1 MSTEKGAQSTMS
13 SAAIDSASTAVSTSA
28 TGPSQ
33 NGQTRQS
40 PVADGITSSTN
51 GLAAVEQKTRK
62 RHQRI
67 VLADPIALIYLE
79 EDPSTTLL
87 HRRTPLQGYEIYVV
101 EQWACSRVHPTFII
115 ATYTGDPTH
124 VIEVGVLGVPTDRDS
139 WSPRLKLYFDAVQQ
153 YHAASKETPLGTLM
167 VTNLSAFPSA
177 LTVIAIP
184 DGDMRKNRDHFIV
197 NEDLKRLGCAGR
209 ASLKLQHPGPVVEA
223 KFYQLYKTSDRV
235 PLYTAVMEL
244 VKQCQL
250 ALTIFDKLA
259 PEYADGLLCD
269 VTEKAIGDWWAD
281 IGTDLYNVEPSDGIL
296 GATTVAALLGALM
309 GARNRLHAVGAPV
322 PKDVFELSSLK
333 RGISSFQKSQ
343 KLERTRRLDRDTID
357 RLHRVSQKPTNS
369 DRWTGAVKS
378 TVAELS
384 GKGGEM
390 VMGMVG
396 RDKGTITDIETL
408 DLERFAHLVNGERAR
423 WLWQGKPR
431 KTSLNHGLESAS
443 RADDLVFTT
452 DDQGSYVW
460 TGRKRN
466 NGPDTSAD
474 RVVQDNDTA
483 KRSYDNTAPVEDK
496 DTNLGRIVSRSL
508 TEKVSD
514 ARAGFGRFK
523 DAVGLPGRR
532 SHQSHRHRQNKES
545 VNLDPNDMY
554 PIGGDSE
561 VDQNVNAD
569 QNLSGRTSQENAD
582 TLRTGHTNNEN
593 LKESELSPPTTRTPK
608 VKVVPPEIHIEPV
621 SPPAEVD
628 NEESSSYVLTQARD
642 ADIPEEEDQEDD
654 GKYLELSKTRS
665 TEVMSDPDAS
675 EGTVFKCLRRS
686 QSFPDKRIS
695 CPAFAADGRWP
706 RHLSFSTVEEV
717 VLVWEGF
724 KTLKADF
731 AKQPAISLEDAIVH
745 ENVHLFDAQI
755 FSSGVLGLTQQ
766 TVPWVEGQVAAVEN
780 LHREASRLQE
790 ELGYIYPDRLEE
802 IQELRER
809 INQLFGDEG
818 SRLTE
823 EMKKIE
829 LLGAK
834 LDYELNVL
842 ESKIEDVEEGLQDFQ
857 RNVEVVE
864 KRIKGLVQGE
874 QKNDTSWFSW
884 AGRKFGRF

>member
-1 MSTEKGAQSTMS
+1 MSGSAVEAYHSAVGASP
-13 SAAIDSASTAVSTSA
+13 
-28 TGPSQ
+28 TGQ
-33 NGQTRQS
+33 NGQARYKPSSDASSSAIKSPPAIDQS
-40 PVADGITSSTN
+40 A
-51 GLAAVEQKTRK
+51 RK

-87 HRRTPLQGYEIYVV
+87 HRRTTLQGYEIYVV

-115 ATYTGDPTH
+115 ATYTGDPAH
-124 VIEVGVLGVPTDRDS
+124 RIEVGVLGVPTDRNS

-153 YHAASKETPLGTLM
+153 YHAAAKETPLGTLM

-184 DGDMRKNRDHFIV
+184 DGEMRKNREHFIV
-197 NEDLKRLGCAGR
+197 NENLKRLGCAGR
-209 ASLKLQHPGPVVEA
+209 ASLKLQQPSPVVEA

-235 PLYTAVMEL
+235 PLYAAVMEL

-250 ALTIFDKLA
+250 ALTIFDKLK

-281 IGTDLYNVEPSDGIL
+281 IGTDLYNIEPSDGIL

-322 PKDVFELSSLK
+322 PKDVFDLSGMK
-333 RGISSFQKSQ
+333 RGIGSFQKSQ
-343 KLERTRRLDRDTID
+343 KLVRTRRLDRDTFD
-357 RLHRVSQKPTNS
+357 RLQRISQKPTNS
-369 DRWTGAVKS
+369 ERWAGAVKS

-396 RDKGTITDIETL
+396 REKGGISDIETL
-408 DLERFAHLVNGERAR
+408 DLERFVQLVHGERAR
-423 WLWQGKPR
+423 WLWQGKPL
-431 KTSLNHGLESAS
+431 KSSLNHGLESAS

-452 DDQGSYVW
+452 DDQGSYLW
-460 TGRKRN
+460 AGRKRLA
-466 NGPDTSAD
+466 GSDSGD
-474 RVVQDNDTA
+474 RVVQDSDGP
-483 KRSYDNTAPVEDK
+483 KRPPELAPAVEDK
-496 DTNLGRIVSRSL
+496 DLNLGRIVSRSL

-523 DAVGLPGRR
+523 DAVGIPSRR
-532 SHQSHRHRQNKES
+532 SHPQSHSHHRHRPKDSIN
-545 VNLDPNDMY
+545 VDVVDTT
-554 PIGGDSE
+554 IGEDE
-561 VDQNVNAD
+561 VDQNGDVYEEKDFGLIPEKSIDTPQIEGLKQTPRESNASIT
-569 QNLSGRTSQENAD
+569 SGKQS
-582 TLRTGHTNNEN
+582 GV
-593 LKESELSPPTTRTPK
+593 P
-608 VKVVPPEIHIEPV
+608 VVPPEIHIVPE
-621 SPPAEVD
+621 SPSGQETNKQNLSPTPAQA
-628 NEESSSYVLTQARD
+628 EEIITKERESQD
-642 ADIPEEEDQEDD
+642 EEIKD
-654 GKYLELSKTRS
+654 LELTKSRS
-665 TEVMSDPDAS
+665 TEVPTEPDTS
-675 EGTVFKCLRRS
+675 EETVFKYLRRS
-686 QSFPDKRIS
+686 QSFPDKS
-695 CPAFAADGRWP
+695 SSTSTFARKGRWP

-717 VLVWEGF
+717 VLAWEGF
-724 KTLKADF
+724 KTVTAEPEKEP
-731 AKQPAISLEDAIVH
+731 AKSLEDQILQECV
-745 ENVHLFDAQI
+745 LLSDAQA
-755 FSSGVLGLTQQ
+755 FSSGVLDLSRQ
-766 TVPWVEGQVAAVEN
+766 TIPWVEEQVTSVEF
-780 LHREASRLQE
+780 LHRKANALSE
-790 ELGYIYPDRLEE
+790 ELGYLYPERIED

-857 RNVEVVE
+857 RNVDVVE
-864 KRIKGLVQGE
+864 NRIKSLVQGE
-874 QKNDTSWFSW
+874 QKNGTSWFSW

>member
-1 MSTEKGAQSTMS
+1 MSGSAVEAYNAAVGASP
-13 SAAIDSASTAVSTSA
+13 
-28 TGPSQ
+28 TGQ
-33 NGQTRQS
+33 NGQARYRPSSEASSSAIKSTPAIDQS
-40 PVADGITSSTN
+40 A
-51 GLAAVEQKTRK
+51 RK
-62 RHQRI
+62 RHQRF
-67 VLADPIALIYLE
+67 VLADPVALIYLE

-87 HRRTPLQGYEIYVV
+87 HRRTTLQGYEIYIV

-115 ATYTGDPTH
+115 ATYTGDPAH
-124 VIEVGVLGVPTDRDS
+124 RIEVGVLGVPTDRNS

-153 YHAASKETPLGTLM
+153 YHAAAKETPLGTLM

-184 DGDMRKNRDHFIV
+184 DGDMRKNREHFIV
-197 NEDLKRLGCAGR
+197 NENLKRLGCAGR
-209 ASLKLQHPGPVVEA
+209 ASLKLQPPSPVVEA

-235 PLYTAVMEL
+235 PLYAAVMEL

-250 ALTIFDKLA
+250 ALTMFDKLL

-281 IGTDLYNVEPSDGIL
+281 IGTDLYNIEPSDGIL

-322 PKDVFELSSLK
+322 PKDVFDLSGMK
-333 RGISSFQKSQ
+333 RGIGSFQKSQ
-343 KLERTRRLDRDTID
+343 KLTRTRRLDRDTFD
-357 RLHRVSQKPTNS
+357 RLQRISQKPTNS
-369 DRWTGAVKS
+369 ERWAGAVKS

-396 RDKGTITDIETL
+396 REKGGISDIETL
-408 DLERFAHLVNGERAR
+408 DLERFVQLVHGERAR

-431 KTSLNHGLESAS
+431 KSSLNHGLESAS

-452 DDQGSYVW
+452 DDHGSYLW
-460 TGRKRN
+460 AGRKRYA
-466 NGPDTSAD
+466 GSDSGAD
-474 RVVQDNDTA
+474 RVVQDSDVPR
-483 KRSYDNTAPVEDK
+483 RSNELAPAVEDK
-496 DTNLGRIVSRSL
+496 DLNLGRIVSRSL

-523 DAVGLPGRR
+523 DAVGIPSRR
-532 SHQSHRHRQNKES
+532 SQPQSHSHHRHRQKDS
-545 VNLDPNDMY
+545 INLDTVDTTVGEGEIDHNDAVLDEKDFGHI
-554 PIGGDSE
+554 PEESIDAQQTGILNQTPRES
-561 VDQNVNAD
+561 NVSIVSRKQSD
-569 QNLSGRTSQENAD
+569 V
-582 TLRTGHTNNEN
+582 
-593 LKESELSPPTTRTPK
+593 P
-608 VKVVPPEIHIEPV
+608 VVPPEIHIVPE
-621 SPPAEVD
+621 SPPAKETNKQD
-628 NEESSSYVLTQARD
+628 LSPIPAQAD
-642 ADIPEEEDQEDD
+642 EITPQEGEDQDEEIKD
-654 GKYLELSKTRS
+654 LELTKTRS
-665 TEVMSDPDAS
+665 SEVPTEQDTS
-675 EGTVFKCLRRS
+675 EGTVFRCLRRS
-686 QSFPDKRIS
+686 QSFPDERSSTSTFVRK
-695 CPAFAADGRWP
+695 GRWP

-724 KTLKADF
+724 KNVTVGLDKEP
-731 AKQPAISLEDAIVH
+731 AKSLEDEILQECV
-745 ENVHLFDAQI
+745 LLSDAQA
-755 FSSGVLGLTQQ
+755 FSSGVLDLSQQ
-766 TVPWVEGQVAAVEN
+766 TVPWVEEQVTAVEF
-780 LHREASRLQE
+780 LHRKANALSE
-790 ELGYIYPDRLEE
+790 ELGYLYPERIED

-857 RNVEVVE
+857 RNVDVVE
-864 KRIKGLVQGE
+864 NRIRGLVQGE
-874 QKNDTSWFSW
+874 QKNGTSWFSW

>member
-1 MSTEKGAQSTMS
+1 MSGSAVEAYN
-13 SAAIDSASTAVSTSA
+13 AAIGASPTGQNGQARYKPTSEASFSAIKSTAVVDQSA
-28 TGPSQ
+28 
-33 NGQTRQS
+33 
-40 PVADGITSSTN
+40 
-51 GLAAVEQKTRK
+51 RK

-67 VLADPIALIYLE
+67 VLADPVALIYLE
-79 EDPSTTLL
+79 EDPSTTVL
-87 HRRTPLQGYEIYVV
+87 HRRTTLHGYEIYIV

-115 ATYTGDPTH
+115 ATYTGDPAH
-124 VIEVGVLGVPTDRDS
+124 HIEVGVLGVPTDRNS

-153 YHAASKETPLGTLM
+153 YHAAAKETPLGTLM

-184 DGDMRKNRDHFIV
+184 DGDIRKNREHFIV
-197 NEDLKRLGCAGR
+197 NENLKRLGCAGR
-209 ASLKLQHPGPVVEA
+209 ASLKLQQPSPVVEA
-223 KFYQLYKTSDRV
+223 KFYQLYKTSHRV
-235 PLYTAVMEL
+235 PLYAAVMEL

-281 IGTDLYNVEPSDGIL
+281 IGTDLYNIEPSDGIL

-322 PKDVFELSSLK
+322 PKDVFDLPSLK
-333 RGISSFQKSQ
+333 RGVGSFQKSQ
-343 KLERTRRLDRDTID
+343 KLARTRRLDRDTLD

-369 DRWTGAVKS
+369 ERWAGAVKS

-396 RDKGTITDIETL
+396 REKGGISDVETL
-408 DLERFAHLVNGERAR
+408 DLERFVQLVHGERAR

-431 KTSLNHGLESAS
+431 KSSLNHGLESAS

-452 DDQGSYVW
+452 DDQGSYLW
-460 TGRKRN
+460 AGRKRYA
-466 NGPDTSAD
+466 GSDSGTD
-474 RVVQDNDTA
+474 RVLQDSDIQ
-483 KRSYDNTAPVEDK
+483 KRPQELAPAVEDK
-496 DTNLGRIVSRSL
+496 DLNLGRIVSRSL

-523 DAVGLPGRR
+523 DAVGIPSRR
-532 SHQSHRHRQNKES
+532 SHPQSHSHHRHRQKDS
-545 VNLDPNDMY
+545 VNLDMVDTA
-554 PIGGDSE
+554 IGENEIEHNGAV
-561 VDQNVNAD
+561 VDEKD
-569 QNLSGRTSQENAD
+569 F
-582 TLRTGHTNNEN
+582 GHIPE
-593 LKESELSPPTTRTPK
+593 ESIDLPTTESLKQTPRESNVSIPLRKLSDART
-608 VKVVPPEIHIEPV
+608 VPPEIHIVPE
-621 SPPAEVD
+621 SPPTETKKQDLSLIPAQAEEITAQEYEGQD
-628 NEESSSYVLTQARD
+628 EEIQD
-642 ADIPEEEDQEDD
+642 
-654 GKYLELSKTRS
+654 LELTKTRS
-665 TEVMSDPDAS
+665 TEVPTEQDTS
-675 EGTVFKCLRRS
+675 EGTVFRCLRRS
-686 QSFPDKRIS
+686 QSFPDES
-695 CPAFAADGRWP
+695 TSASTFARKGRWP

-724 KTLKADF
+724 KTVTAEPDKEP
-731 AKQPAISLEDAIVH
+731 AKSLEDEILQECV
-745 ENVHLFDAQI
+745 LLSDAQA
-755 FSSGVLGLTQQ
+755 FSSGVLDLSQQ
-766 TVPWVEGQVAAVEN
+766 TVPWVEEQVASVEF
-780 LHREASRLQE
+780 LHRKANALSE
-790 ELGYIYPDRLEE
+790 ELGYLYPERIED

-857 RNVEVVE
+857 RNVDVVE
-864 KRIKGLVQGE
+864 NRIRDLVKGE
-874 QKNDTSWFSW
+874 QKNGTSWFSW

>member
-1 MSTEKGAQSTMS
+1 MKTTPATDA
-13 SAAIDSASTAVSTSA
+13 SAW
-28 TGPSQ
+28 
-33 NGQTRQS
+33 
-40 PVADGITSSTN
+40 
-51 GLAAVEQKTRK
+51 K

-67 VLADPIALIYLE
+67 VLADPVALIYLE

-87 HRRTPLQGYEIYVV
+87 HRRTSLQGYEIYIV
-101 EQWACSRVHPTFII
+101 EQWACSRVHPTFVI
-115 ATYTGDPTH
+115 ATYTGDPAH
-124 VIEVGVLGVPTDRDS
+124 QIQVGVLGVPTDRNV

-153 YHAASKETPLGTLM
+153 YHAAAKETPLGTLM

-184 DGDMRKNRDHFIV
+184 DGDLRKNREHFLV
-197 NEDLKRLGCAGR
+197 NENLKRLGCAGR
-209 ASLKLQHPGPVVEA
+209 ASLKLQQPSPVVEA

-235 PLYTAVMEL
+235 PLYAAVMEL

-281 IGTDLYNVEPSDGIL
+281 VGTDLYNIEPSDGIL

-322 PKDVFELSSLK
+322 PKDAFDLSGMK
-333 RGISSFQKSQ
+333 RGIGSFQKSQ
-343 KLERTRRLDRDTID
+343 KLPRTRRLDRDTFD

-369 DRWTGAVKS
+369 ERWAGAVKS

-396 RDKGTITDIETL
+396 REKGGISDIETL
-408 DLERFAHLVNGERAR
+408 DLERFVQLVNGERAR

-431 KTSLNHGLESAS
+431 KISLNNGSESAS
-443 RADDLVFTT
+443 REDDLIFTT
-452 DDQGSYVW
+452 DDQSSYLW
-460 TGRKRN
+460 AGRKRYT
-466 NGPDTSAD
+466 GSDSGVD
-474 RVVQDNDTA
+474 RVVQDSDVP
-483 KRSYDNTAPVEDK
+483 KRPHELAPAVEDK
-496 DTNLGRIVSRSL
+496 DLNLGRIVSRSL

-523 DAVGLPGRR
+523 DAVGIPSRR
-532 SHQSHRHRQNKES
+532 SHPQTHSHNRHRQKDSTNYDKVDTAFGEGEVEHNDAIIDEKDFGHIPEES
-545 VNLDPNDMY
+545 IDTPRTESLKQTPRESNVSIASRKQLDVP
-554 PIGGDSE
+554 
-561 VDQNVNAD
+561 
-569 QNLSGRTSQENAD
+569 
-582 TLRTGHTNNEN
+582 
-593 LKESELSPPTTRTPK
+593 
-608 VKVVPPEIHIEPV
+608 VVPPEIHIVPE
-621 SPPAEVD
+621 SPPV
-628 NEESSSYVLTQARD
+628 EEKNKQDLLPLPAQAGEITTQEGEGRD
-642 ADIPEEEDQEDD
+642 QDIKD
-654 GKYLELSKTRS
+654 LELTNTRS
-665 TEVMSDPDAS
+665 TGAPTEQDTS
-675 EGTVFKCLRRS
+675 EGTVFRYLRRS
-686 QSFPDKRIS
+686 QSASSGRTSTPT
-695 CPAFAADGRWP
+695 FAMKGRWP

-724 KTLKADF
+724 KTVTKAEPD
-731 AKQPAISLEDAIVH
+731 KKPARSLEDGILQECV
-745 ENVHLFDAQI
+745 LLSDAQA
-755 FSSGVLGLTQQ
+755 FSSGVLDLSQRTA
-766 TVPWVEGQVAAVEN
+766 PWVEEQVTSVEFLLSKAN
-780 LHREASRLQE
+780 ALSE
-790 ELGYIYPDRLEE
+790 ELGYLYPECMDD

-842 ESKIEDVEEGLQDFQ
+842 ESKVEDVEAGLQDFQ
-857 RNVEVVE
+857 RNVDIVE
-864 KRIKGLVQGE
+864 NRIKNLVQGE
-874 QKNDTSWFSW
+874 QKNGTSWFSW